1 MRDEDASRDVWLNE
15 QTGALAALQ
24 PKAVAIESSTIRPEW
39 ARTLSK
45 SFAEADRALLEAPVI
60 GSRPQAEA
68 GQLIYLAGG
77 NKETFD
83 RVAPILAHMSS
94 AAHHTGPVGSAGTVK
109 LMIHKCNAGH
119 SGSKCRGTAQLLFA
133 NRTLMSIGRSRSSR
147 QPQSLAQQR
156 R

>member
-1 MRDEDASRDVWLNE
+1 MNKQGLRP
-15 QTGALAALQ
+15 Q

-109 LMIHKCNAGH
+109 LVINAMLAIQVA
-119 SGSKCRGTAQLLFA
+119 SVAELLAALCQSDLDVNRAVEVITSTAVV
-133 NRTLMSIGRSRSSR
+133 S
-147 QPQSLAQQR
+147 QQR